1 MPTFAMKVYDLQWFT
16 TFGMD
21 VDQAAEALAEDG
33 IDVVLTQNHIDP
45 LPTSGVD
52 QHEYLARYQD
62 RIRAYDDRA
71 WVDALKR
78 HGLTVLETSAVLF
91 DPPALLRFP
100 DARPVD
106 ANGEPHVGLD
116 WYVGICPTHDAY
128 LDEKVT
134 KLARVVEELSPDGL
148 FLQFIRYPGF
158 WENWTWSPE
167 YQFSDSDRYC
177 YCDRCRSRFS
187 EALHLS
193 LPPGDAA
200 SQAHLILRHHGAE
213 WTDWRCRVIADIVRR
228 SREIGMTNPDGTQLM
243 LNTLPF
249 PATDYGNQAV
259 RREIA
264 AQDLRLLSPY
274 TDRFEL
280 MTYLQ
285 ILNRPVS
292 WLRTSIGDA
301 HAELDKSGG
310 EVVCTLQ
317 GEALYTDGIHRSR
330 MRAPTVTADD
340 IFQAAT
346 SALDAGVDGLVFYHW
361 TDFLVDEAAGG
372 HKREA
377 LRSITH
383 A

>member
-1 MPTFAMKVYDLQWFT
+1 
-16 TFGMD
+16 
-21 VDQAAEALAEDG
+21 
-33 IDVVLTQNHIDP
+33 
-45 LPTSGVD
+45 
-52 QHEYLARYQD
+52 
-62 RIRAYDDRA
+62 
-71 WVDALKR
+71 
-78 HGLTVLETSAVLF
+78 
-91 DPPALLRFP
+91 
-100 DARPVD
+100 
-106 ANGEPHVGLD
+106 
-116 WYVGICPTHDAY
+116 
-128 LDEKVT
+128 
-134 KLARVVEELSPDGL
+134 
-148 FLQFIRYPGF
+148 
-158 WENWTWSPE
+158 
-167 YQFSDSDRYC
+167 
-177 YCDRCRSRFS
+177 
-187 EALHLS
+187 
-193 LPPGDAA
+193 
-200 SQAHLILRHHGAE
+200 
-213 WTDWRCRVIADIVRR
+213 
-228 SREIGMTNPDGTQLM
+228 MTNPDGTQLM

-249 PATDYGNQAV
+249 PATDFGNQAV

-274 TDRFEL
+274 ADRFEL

-301 HAELDKSGG
+301 RAELDKSGG

>member
-21 VDQAAEALAEDG
+21 VDQAADALAEDG

-52 QHEYLARYQD
+52 QHEYLTRYRD
-62 RIRAYDDRA
+62 RIRGYDDRA

-91 DPPALLRFP
+91 DPPALSRFP

-106 ANGEPHVGLD
+106 ANGEPHAGFD
-116 WYVGICPTHDAY
+116 WYVGVCPTHEGY
-128 LDEKVT
+128 LDERVAR
-134 KLARVVEELSPDGL
+134 LARVVEELSPDGL

-158 WENWTWSPE
+158 WENWTWSPD

-177 YCDRCRSRFS
+177 FCDRCRSRFS
-187 EALHLS
+187 DALHIS
-193 LPPGDAA
+193 LPQGDPA
-200 SQAHLILRHHGAE
+200 SQARFILTHHGTE
-213 WTDWRCRVIADIVRR
+213 WTNWRCGVIADIVRR
-228 SREIGMTNPDGTQLM
+228 VREIGTANSDGTQLM

-249 PATDYGNQAV
+249 PSTDFGNQDV

-264 AQDLRLLSPY
+264 AQDLRLLFPY

-292 WLRTSIGDA
+292 WLRTAIEDA
-301 HAELDKSGG
+301 RAELDNSGSA
-310 EVVCTLQ
+310 VVCTLQ
-317 GEALYTDGIHRSR
+317 GDALYTEGIHGSR
-330 MRAPTVTADD
+330 MRPPTVTADE
-340 IFQAAT
+340 IFAEATAAI
-346 SALDAGVDGLVFYHW
+346 DAGASGLVFYHW

-372 HKREA
+372 RKREA